1 MNHEQIEALAAVLKD
16 VPSLTEVEVRHGGT
30 TLRLRRGGVPAVA
43 VAPPAPVG
51 APASE
56 SDVAV
61 KSAPSGSVV
70 CAPVVGIFHALGGKP
85 TANGDHV
92 RAGQVLGH
100 IETMRLMNDCPAG
113 KDGVVE
119 RVLVEDG
126 QPVEYGQPLFE
137 IAAGARA

>member
-30 TLRLRRGGVPAVA
+30 VLRLRRGGVAVA
-43 VAPPAPVG
+43 APPALPSP
-51 APASE
+51 APLPEPAAAPS
-56 SDVAV
+56 S
-61 KSAPSGSVV
+61 SPSGSVV
-70 CAPVVGIFHALGGKP
+70 CASVVGIFHALGGKQ
-85 TANGDHV
+85 TASGDHV

-100 IETMRLMNDCPAG
+100 IETMRLMNDCPAV

-137 IAAGARA
+137 IAPGAKG